1 MIQNEMLERETQP
14 VENGDSLKPA
24 EENINTSE
32 TIQSEEQTVI
42 ETVPEAQSD
51 KTAEENN
58 YELVDETDEE
68 DDENDLDENSVLFDN
83 SEALMSIEEIVG
95 KMKAV
100 LSEDEPQR
108 KDVEELKTQFYRALR
123 NDIDTQKS
131 AFIEQ
136 GGEEADFK
144 SVEAPLYTEGK
155 ELLAQLRNKRA
166 EIFAKQEVEK
176 EANVTKKLDIIE
188 KIKVITENPSQE
200 DFNKSYQ
207 EFKALQQEWND
218 IKLVPAAKANDLWK
232 SYQVYVEKFYDIV
245 RINNEFREYD
255 FRKNLEL
262 KNDLIAA
269 AERLDQEEDIIS
281 AFHQLQNLHQQW
293 REIGPVAKVHR
304 EEVWNKFKEASTV
317 INKKHQTYFES
328 LKERENENL
337 EKKAALCEKLE
348 SIDFAQLKSSKDWND
363 KLQEVLQ
370 IQNDWREIGYVPK
383 KVNAKIY
390 TRYREACDNFFKN
403 KNDYYKVVREELD
416 ENLKKKEALCERAE
430 SLKESTDWRKTSD
443 ELIQI
448 QKEWKTIGPV
458 PRKHVDAIWKRFI
471 GACDYFFE
479 QKKLNTSSK
488 TTEELAN
495 LDLKKAVIEKIKNM
509 DENLS
514 IEDGTT
520 QLRSL
525 VNEFHAIGHV
535 PFKQKDKI
543 YKEFFDATDAQ
554 FNRLNVNRSDRKME
568 SFMNNLSSMA
578 KSDKPKNQILHERE
592 RLMRQYDRMKNELQT
607 YQNNIGFLSI
617 SSKKGNSLL
626 DDMNNKMKNLKS
638 ELDLIARK
646 IDMIDKE
653 L

>member
-1 MIQNEMLERETQP
+1 MLERETQP
-14 VENGDSLKPA
+14 VQNGDSLTPA

-32 TIQSEEQTVI
+32 TTIQSEGQPVA
-42 ETVPEAQSD
+42 EAATD
-51 KTAEENN
+51 AA
-58 YELVDETDEE
+58 VDESSEE
-68 DDENDLDENSVLFDN
+68 ISYQLPSATEQQDDENDLVDENTVEFDN
-83 SEALMSIEEIVG
+83 SIALMPIEEIVE
-95 KMKAV
+95 KMRNLLVA
-100 LSEDEPQR
+100 EEPQR
-108 KDVEELKTQFYRALR
+108 KDLEELKTQFYRALR
-123 NDIDTQKS
+123 NDIEIQKNT
-131 AFIEQ
+131 FLEQ
-136 GGEEADFK
+136 GGEESEFQ
-144 SVEAPLYTEGK
+144 SVESPIYTEGK
-155 ELLAQLRNKRA
+155 ELLTQLRNKRA
-166 EIFAKQEVEK
+166 EIFAKQEAEK
-176 EANVTKKLDIIE
+176 EANVAKKLEIIE
-188 KIKVITENPSQE
+188 KIKSITENPSQE

-207 EFKALQQEWND
+207 EFKALQQEWTE

-232 SYQVYVEKFYDIV
+232 SYQIYVEKFYDIV

-304 EEVWNKFKEASTV
+304 DDVWNKFKDASTV

-328 LKERENENL
+328 LKERESENL
-337 EKKAALCEKLE
+337 EKKTTLCEKIE
-348 SIDFAQLKSSKDWND
+348 GIDYDQLKSSKDWND
-363 KLQEVLQ
+363 KLQEILD
-370 IQNDWREIGYVPK
+370 IQKQWREIGYVPK

-390 TRYREACDNFFKN
+390 TRYREACDIFFKN
-403 KNDYYKVVREELD
+403 KNDFYKNTREELD

-430 SLKESTDWRKTSD
+430 ALKESTDWRKTSD

-448 QKEWKTIGPV
+448 QKEWKAIGPV
-458 PRKHVDAIWKRFI
+458 PRKYVDAIWKRFI

-479 QKKLNTSSK
+479 QKKVNTSSK

-495 LDLKKAVIEKIKNM
+495 LDAKKAIIEKIKNL
-509 DENLS
+509 DESLS
-514 IEDGTT
+514 VEDGTS
-520 QLRSL
+520 QLREL
-525 VNEFHAIGHV
+525 VNEFHAVGHV

-554 FNRLNVNRSDRKME
+554 FSRLNVNRSDRKME

-592 RLMRQYDRMKNELQT
+592 RLMRQYDRMKSELQT

-626 DDMNNKMKNLKS
+626 DDMNQKMKNLQS
-638 ELDLIARK
+638 ELELIAKK